1 MMELHHQPDHELLS
15 NVTKLIGSH
24 RAITA
29 KLAEY
34 LAEIEDRRLHLKAG
48 FPSLFAFCVRELGLG
63 ETEAF
68 RRIVAARLGRRF
80 PIVYSLLASGKVH
93 LSALELLREWL
104 TDENH
109 LELLD
114 AAAGKTK
121 REVEELLAAR
131 VPRPDVPA
139 RIHQMPNSGPACSAA
154 QASPGPGFEVQPPGS
169 PEQRQERRPRVE
181 PLSADRC
188 RVEFT
193 ASAEFR
199 EKLERCRDLLSHA
212 NPSRDIRI
220 VIERAVDVLLADLE
234 RKRLARPKRAPR
246 KRATA
251 KTNAARITNAT
262 RRQVYERDGL
272 QCTYVSPEG
281 RRCDARAF
289 LELDHAE
296 PRALGG
302 SSEAENLRVR
312 CRAHNQLWAEEAFGR
327 EHVERRRHFRQ
338 RKWKRAEEA
347 KRCETVKAHSS
358 ETSSLGLFDKVHLAL
373 TTMGF
378 REAQARH
385 AVDHV
390 QRLHPESLSAEQAL
404 REAVLVATAKC
415 A

>member
-1 MMELHHQPDHELLS
+1 MELHHQSDRELLS
-15 NVTKLIGSH
+15 NVTNLVGSH
-24 RAITA
+24 REITA
-29 KLAEY
+29 KLVEY
-34 LAEIEDRRLHLKAG
+34 LAAIEDRRLHLKAG

-80 PIVYSLLASGKVH
+80 PVVYSLLASGKVH

-109 LELLD
+109 LELF
-114 AAAGKTK
+114 AAVAGKTK

-131 VPRPDVPA
+131 FPRPDAPA
-139 RIHQMPNSGPACSAA
+139 RILKIPRSGPTCSAP
-154 QASPGPGFEVQPPGS
+154 QPLPASGFELRPRGS
-169 PEQRQERRPRVE
+169 SEQRQDQRPRVE
-181 PLSADRC
+181 PLSADRY

-193 ASAEFR
+193 ASAELR

-212 NPSRDIRI
+212 KPSRDLGV

-234 RKRLARPKRAPR
+234 KKRLARTKRPSR
-246 KRATA
+246 DGATA

-272 QCTYVSPEG
+272 HCTYVSPDG

-296 PRALGG
+296 PKALGG
-302 SSEAENLRVR
+302 SNEAENLRVR

-338 RKWKRAEEA
+338 RKWKRTEAE
-347 KRCETVKAHSS
+347 RWETPKPQSS
-358 ETSSLGLFDKVHLAL
+358 EMNSLGLFDKVHLAL

-404 REAVLVATAKC
+404 REAVLVATAEC